1 VDYTNDEEHM
11 MIFENN

>member
-11 MIFENN
+11 MIFENY